1 MRIFHFT
8 SGALLAGAAGCSAGA
23 GGAAVQVPTVTVAL
37 PAATSLAVTP
47 VPPPAPAID
56 DYVGRYRISGT
67 RTSDEC
73 GNVYLAAHHIQVTP
87 SKELR
92 ADVVNRTYTAHAGDT
107 VLSAE
112 GDFDVQT
119 PCGQLHEQ
127 WTLARTEDG
136 LAGELVSE
144 WPTPPDCAKTC
155 RVVFAIHAQR
165 VGDRDESQD
174 VPDPHAAP

>member
-1 MRIFHFT
+1 MKILRFAA
-8 SGALLAGAAGCSAGA
+8 GALPWAAAGCSAGA

-37 PAATSLAVTP
+37 PVATSLAATP

-67 RTSDEC
+67 ATSDEC
-73 GNVYLAAHHIQVTP
+73 GDVYLAAHHIQVT
-87 SKELR
+87 SSNELR
-92 ADVVNRTYTAHAGDT
+92 ADVVNRTYSAHAGST

-119 PCGQLHEQ
+119 ACGKLHEQ
-127 WTLARTEDG
+127 WTLSRTEEG
-136 LAGELVSE
+136 LEGELVSE

-165 VGDRDESQD
+165 VGDRDESPD
-174 VPDPHAAP
+174 APDPGAAP